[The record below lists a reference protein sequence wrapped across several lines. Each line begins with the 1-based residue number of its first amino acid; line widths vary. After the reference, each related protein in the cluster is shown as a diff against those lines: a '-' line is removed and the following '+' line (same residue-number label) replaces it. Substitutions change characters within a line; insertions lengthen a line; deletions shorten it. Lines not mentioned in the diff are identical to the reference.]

1 MVLVTSLLLVFSGCA
16 SALTPYTGTPPK
28 LPSRQPFGFGS
39 AATGGSTNTSAVYLV
54 KNANEL
60 REAIALPYTKTIYVD
75 GTMHGN
81 QLSDGT
87 MATCQTYIDRTG
99 STGAAIRQFNFAQYL
114 LSLNST
120 YMALVSQ
127 ASAANQL
134 FEGKNATEYKSL
146 LSKMNGWRPVV
157 QNTQKAAVQFAVKNN
172 TSIIGLN
179 ANAALNGITLSLNAV
194 NNIVV
199 RNLKL
204 VSPKDCFPAPE
215 TYPSSWNAKYDAMAL
230 VTATNVWVDG
240 CELQDQLNGE
250 YVTPDY
256 MWPGWQ
262 VDRFD
267 GLFDVE
273 DGSDKVTFSH
283 NIVRNHH
290 KSLLFGGGEKEAE
303 RDIGKMRIT
312 LFANHFNQSASRNP
326 LMRFGTFE
334 LVANLFTSQNHK
346 SPLFNIENSS
356 GSTQTGTCSTNI
368 PAAHQY
374 HLGVYNQSKV
384 YLSSNTFK
392 QTGCYANDQSRIFTI
407 TESTNSALPALV
419 CVDESSFKSTLNQ
432 VVLDLKNVVTK
443 TLTYAIS
450 AGRAVQN
457 GVLLKCDGVVRSGTT
472 FPKTFKTNDEVVTYV
487 QQNAGQLK
495 A

>member
-75 GTMHGN
+75 GTIHGN
-81 QLSDGT
+81 QLSD
-87 MATCQTYIDRTG
+87 
-99 STGAAIRQFNFAQYL
+99 
-114 LSLNST
+114 
-120 YMALVSQ
+120 
-127 ASAANQL
+127 
-134 FEGKNATEYKSL
+134 
-146 LSKMNGWRPVV
+146 
-157 QNTQKAAVQFAVKNN
+157 
-172 TSIIGLN
+172 
-179 ANAALNGITLSLNAV
+179 
-194 NNIVV
+194 V

-240 CELQDQLNGE
+240 CELQDQLSGE

-303 RDIGKMRIT
+303 RDLGKMRIT

-450 AGRAVQN
+450 AGKAVQN

-472 FPKTFKTNDEVVTYV
+472 LPKTFKTNDEVVTYV
-487 QQNAGQLK
+487 QQNAGQSK
-495 A
+495 V